1 MSGLRTMGTIAPT
14 IFLGV
19 AAFLLNAVLSRIIPT
34 QREEIAMLKAF
45 GYTNLQVGM
54 HYLNFALVIVVV
66 GTVLGAI
73 AGMWLGHGLT
83 NMYAR
88 FYRFPVSL
96 YQVHGSIV
104 LLGFLVSLAAAAG
117 ATAKTTAAPAPA
129 APAKPSI
136 SGSDVNT
143 IEEKMKNYPR
153 ILWHSRDNTYRF
165 YVGTVVFAEYNPF
178 KNTFMIMT
186 DNADHKNLVCK
197 YDPDGGWKVEGSVQ
211 GASCRGLL
219 KEMDGYLSQTS

>member
-1 MSGLRTMGTIAPT
+1 
-14 IFLGV
+14 
-19 AAFLLNAVLSRIIPT
+19 
-34 QREEIAMLKAF
+34 
-45 GYTNLQVGM
+45 
-54 HYLNFALVIVVV
+54 
-66 GTVLGAI
+66 
-73 AGMWLGHGLT
+73 
-83 NMYAR
+83 
-88 FYRFPVSL
+88 
-96 YQVHGSIV
+96 
-104 LLGFLVSLAAAAG
+104 
-117 ATAKTTAAPAPA
+117 
-129 APAKPSI
+129 
-136 SGSDVNT
+136 
-143 IEEKMKNYPR
+143 MKNYPR